1 VSVNS
6 TSTPPGLLEFV
17 TDPQLLGL
25 VVSPAQ
31 RTLLKALDGQGLDR
45 EEHELWRLCTGR
57 PTYRAVKFLEATVI
71 CGARSGKD
79 SRVAAPL
86 VCYEAVFGDHERHLA
101 RGETGTIVLVAQDQ
115 KATQTAFGYIRDYM
129 LHSPLLRALVE
140 EPRESELRLT
150 NRIHIACF
158 ASTAKSIRGWSI
170 PAAVMDELAFFRLS
184 TGADAD
190 VEIQTAIRRGGAG
203 FPAPRLIKI
212 TTPYLRTGVAY
223 EDFQRYFGQDEADDV
238 LVWRAPT
245 TLMNPTINEKRLAR
259 EQRVDAQRFA
269 REYLAEFGED
279 VEAFLP
285 GVWVE
290 QATAED
296 RHELAPRAG
305 VRYLATVDPSGGA
318 VKGDAFA
325 LSVIHLEGA
334 RFVQD
339 VMKAWTSGRAQTVD
353 LGSVCRE
360 IAEILGR
367 YDGLARVTGDHYAGN
382 WPAQAFRD
390 VGISYT
396 PSEFDKSK
404 AYREL
409 EPMLAQGRVE
419 LLDHPTM
426 LRELRLLERRYK
438 PGGRT
443 PTIDHPKGGHDDC
456 ANALALGVAEL
467 AKSLAPAIGG
477 TYESFQAARVAR
489 GEAPRVDAAP
499 ADADAGGDGYGFFG
513 HRPAPRYRQELSDDE
528 RFAQVVAAH
537 TGRRT
542 GRGWLRMFR

>member
-1 VSVNS
+1 VSVKNRAA
-6 TSTPPGLLEFV
+6 PPSLLEFV

-25 VVSPAQ
+25 TVSPAQ
-31 RTLLKALDGQGLDR
+31 ATLLKALDGQGLDA
-45 EEHELWRLCTGR
+45 EELALWRLCTGR
-57 PTYRAVKFLEATVI
+57 QTYRGVKFLEATVI

-86 VCYEAVFGDHERHLA
+86 ACYGAVFGGHEAHLA
-101 RGETGTIVLVAQDQ
+101 RGETGTIPLVAQDQ
-115 KATQTAFGYIRDYM
+115 KATRTAFGYIRDYM
-129 LHSPLLRALVE
+129 LHSPLLTAMVE
-140 EPRESELRLT
+140 EPREAELRLT
-150 NRIHIACF
+150 NRIHIVCF

-170 PAAVMDELAFFRLS
+170 PAAVLDELAFWRLEA
-184 TGADAD
+184 GADAD
-190 VEIQTAIRRGGAG
+190 VEIQTSIRRGGAG

-245 TLMNPTINEKRLAR
+245 TLMNPTISEKRLAR

-279 VEAFLP
+279 IEAFLP
-285 GVWVE
+285 GTWIEAATVE
-290 QATAED
+290 G
-296 RHELAPRAG
+296 RHELAPQAG

-318 VKGDAFA
+318 VRGDAFT
-325 LSVIHLEGA
+325 LSVIHLEGP

-339 VMKAWTSGRAQTVD
+339 VMKAWAGGRTHTVD

-360 IAEILGR
+360 IADILAR
-367 YDGLARVTGDHYAGN
+367 YHLARVTGDHYAGH

-390 VGISYT
+390 VGISYE
-396 PSEFDKSK
+396 PSDYDKSK

-419 LLDHPTM
+419 LLDHPT
-426 LRELRLLERRYK
+426 LGRELRLLERRYK
-438 PGGRT
+438 PGGKT

-467 AKSLAPAIGG
+467 AKSLHPAIGG
-477 TYESFQAARVAR
+477 TWESYQAAAR
-489 GEAPRVDAAP
+489 ATRADDGVGAVPPPRTDAAGFWGRLP
-499 ADADAGGDGYGFFG
+499 AVLDRSRRLATAEAGESADVATPALARRAGGG
-513 HRPAPRYRQELSDDE
+513 
-528 RFAQVVAAH
+528 
-537 TGRRT
+537 
-542 GRGWLRMFR
+542 RMFH